1 MEFKTRSGYPFNS
14 TAQREHYEK
23 LKSEAFKGLEQHLGD
38 PELHKLP
45 VFGVFRDYRLFQK
58 FDFVDR
64 IPQIT
69 PMQLFLNN
77 YKEFTKN
84 CEDLRYIVESKLA
97 CKDISVEE
105 HDYIIKE
112 IEMRELYMESQLNP
126 SKKKS
131 FNNLFKNEEE
141 KRTFYSRM
149 GNSIVYSAKVFAGNS
164 SNTIENS
171 SSETTVQF

>member
-1 MEFKTRSGYPFNS
+1 MEFKTRSGLPFNS
-14 TAQREHYEK
+14 AVQREHYEK
-23 LKSEAFKGLEQHLGD
+23 LKSEAFQGLEQHLGD
-38 PELHKLP
+38 PELYKLP
-45 VFGVFRDYRLFQK
+45 VFGVFRDYKLFQK

-84 CEDLRYIVESKLA
+84 CEDLKYVVKSKLA
-97 CKDISVEE
+97 CKDISIEE

-112 IEMRELYMESQLNP
+112 IEMRELYMESQLNL

-141 KRTFYSRM
+141 KRTFFEKL
-149 GNSIVYSAKVFAGNS
+149 GNSIIYNAKTHASNS
-164 SNTIENS
+164 SDTLENS
-171 SSETTVQF
+171 TDETTL